1 MDLRV
6 GSVTATE
13 KIRVLIV
20 DDAEQVRQALISF
33 ISLVD
38 DIEVIGEA
46 VNGREG
52 VNKALEL
59 EPDII
64 IMDENMPVLNGLEAS
79 SMIKKSKS
87 NSKII
92 MLTNYEEFESEAYKQ
107 GVIAYILKGT
117 KLSILI
123 NCIRRVARDE
133 IDLESI

>member
-1 MDLRV
+1 MNIK
-6 GSVTATE
+6 E
-13 KIRVLIV
+13 KINVLIV
-20 DDAEQVRQALISF
+20 DDAEQVRQALKSF

-38 DIEVIGEA
+38 DIVIVGEA

-52 VNKALEL
+52 VDKALEL

-87 NSKII
+87 TSKII
-92 MLTNYEEFESEAYKQ
+92 MLTNYEEFESEAYKR
-107 GVIAYILKGT
+107 GIVAYILKGT

-123 NCIRRVARDE
+123 NCIRKVAQGDT
-133 IDLESI
+133 DLVYV